1 MNTRLQQ
8 VKTLLQGIREDGTR
22 YDALR
27 HQLEQQRLCMIR
39 RDSDELLAI
48 NELIQQHYEQLQN
61 SSQQRR
67 SILQLLG
74 VSVNRAGIE
83 QVFSWLP
90 GVQKS
95 AAEGWWQSLELKAK
109 RCKAYNEKNGDLL
122 IRQYEFIQA
131 FLGTEPDFIYQR

>member
-1 MNTRLQQ
+1 MSTGLQQ

-22 YDALR
+22 YDVLR

-39 RDSDELLAI
+39 RDSDKLLAI

-131 FLGTEPDFIYQR
+131 F

>member
-1 MNTRLQQ
+1 MSTRLQQ

-22 YDALR
+22 YDVLR

-39 RDSDELLAI
+39 RDSDKLLAI
-48 NELIQQHYEQLQN
+48 NELIQQHYEQFQN

>member
-1 MNTRLQQ
+1 MSTRLQQ

-22 YDALR
+22 YDVLR

-39 RDSDELLAI
+39 RDSDKLLAI

-131 FLGTEPDFIYQR
+131 F

>member
-1 MNTRLQQ
+1 MSTRLQQ

-22 YDALR
+22 YDVLR

-39 RDSDELLAI
+39 RDSDKLLAI

>member
-39 RDSDELLAI
+39 RDSDKLLAI

-131 FLGTEPDFIYQR
+131 FLAALNALP

>member
-1 MNTRLQQ
+1 

-39 RDSDELLAI
+39 RASEELLAV
-48 NELIQQHYEQLQN
+48 NDTIQQHYEQLQN

-74 VSVNRAGIE
+74 VSVDRAGME

-90 GVQKS
+90 DVQKN
-95 AAEGWWQSLELKAK
+95 AAESWWQSLEQKAK

>member
-1 MNTRLQQ
+1 MSTVPQQ

-39 RDSDELLAI
+39 RASEELLAV
-48 NELIQQHYEQLQN
+48 NETIQQHYEQLQN

-74 VSVNRAGIE
+74 VASIVQGWNRYLAGCR
-83 QVFSWLP
+83 VYKKCRRGL
-90 GVQKS
+90 V
-95 AAEGWWQSLELKAK
+95 AE
-109 RCKAYNEKNGDLL
+109 
-122 IRQYEFIQA
+122 
-131 FLGTEPDFIYQR
+131 P

>member
-1 MNTRLQQ
+1 MSARLQQ

-22 YDALR
+22 YDVHR

-39 RDSDELLAI
+39 RDSDKLLAI

>member
-1 MNTRLQQ
+1 MSTRLQQ

-39 RDSDELLAI
+39 RASEELLAV
-48 NELIQQHYEQLQN
+48 NETIQQHYEQLQN

-74 VSVNRAGIE
+74 VSVDRMNLFRL
-83 QVFSWLP
+83 F
-90 GVQKS
+90 
-95 AAEGWWQSLELKAK
+95 
-109 RCKAYNEKNGDLL
+109 
-122 IRQYEFIQA
+122 
-131 FLGTEPDFIYQR
+131 

>member
-1 MNTRLQQ
+1 MSTRLQQ

-39 RDSDELLAI
+39 RDSDKLLAI

-131 FLGTEPDFIYQR
+131 FLGSEADFLYQG

>member
-74 VSVNRAGIE
+74 VSVNRTGIE

-95 AAEGWWQSLELKAK
+95 AAEGWWQSLEQKAK
-109 RCKAYNEKNGDLL
+109 LCKMYNEKNGDLL

>member
-1 MNTRLQQ
+1 MSTRLQQ

-39 RDSDELLAI
+39 RDSDKLLAI

-90 GVQKS
+90 GVQKT

>member
-1 MNTRLQQ
+1 MSTRLQQ

-39 RDSDELLAI
+39 RDSDELLAV
-48 NELIQQHYEQLQN
+48 NELIQQHYEQLQI

-67 SILQLLG
+67 SLLQLLG

-90 GVQKS
+90 GVQKT
-95 AAEGWWQSLELKAK
+95 AAEGWWQSLEQKAK
-109 RCKAYNEKNGDLL
+109 RCKMYNEKNGDLL

>member
-22 YDALR
+22 YDVLR

>member
-1 MNTRLQQ
+1 MSTRLQQ

-22 YDALR
+22 YDVLR

-39 RDSDELLAI
+39 RDSDKLLAI

-109 RCKAYNEKNGDLL
+109 RCKAYNEKRRSAD
-122 IRQYEFIQA
+122 
-131 FLGTEPDFIYQR
+131 PPV

>member
-1 MNTRLQQ
+1 MSTRLQQ

-22 YDALR
+22 YDVLR

-39 RDSDELLAI
+39 RDSDKLLAI

-83 QVFSWLP
+83 QV
-90 GVQKS
+90 
-95 AAEGWWQSLELKAK
+95 WWQSLELKAK

-122 IRQYEFIQA
+122 ISQYEFIQA

>member
-74 VSVNRAGIE
+74 VSVNRTGIE

>member
-1 MNTRLQQ
+1 MSTRLQQ

-95 AAEGWWQSLELKAK
+95 AAEAGGKALSKK
-109 RCKAYNEKNGDLL
+109 RNAARRTTKKTAIC
-122 IRQYEFIQA
+122 
-131 FLGTEPDFIYQR
+131 

>member
-1 MNTRLQQ
+1 MSTRLQQ

-39 RDSDELLAI
+39 RDSDELLAV
-48 NELIQQHYEQLQN
+48 NELIQQHYEQLQI

-67 SILQLLG
+67 SLLQLLG

-90 GVQKS
+90 GVQKTAS
-95 AAEGWWQSLELKAK
+95 EGWWQSLEQKAK
-109 RCKAYNEKNGDLL
+109 RCKMYNEKNGDLL

>member
-1 MNTRLQQ
+1 MSTRLQQ

-27 HQLEQQRLCMIR
+27 QQLEQQRLCMIR
-39 RDSDELLAI
+39 RASEELLAV
-48 NELIQQHYEQLQN
+48 NETIKQHYEQLQN

-74 VSVNRAGIE
+74 VSVDRAGME

-90 GVQKS
+90 GLQKN
-95 AAEGWWQSLELKAK
+95 AAKSWWQSLEQKAK
-109 RCKAYNEKNGDLL
+109 RCKAYNEKNGELL
-122 IRQYEFIQA
+122 IRQYEFIQT